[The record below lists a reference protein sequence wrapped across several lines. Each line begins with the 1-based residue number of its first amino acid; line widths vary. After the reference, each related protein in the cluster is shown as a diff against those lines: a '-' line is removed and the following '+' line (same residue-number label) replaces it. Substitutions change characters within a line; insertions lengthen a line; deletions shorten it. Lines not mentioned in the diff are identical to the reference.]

1 MKAAELGNNVSI
13 EVYAV
18 GVVLRTWG
26 GHPSIYLDEKML
38 RRLFVHAVRHQLI
51 DPQQIMAE
59 VYDN

>member
-1 MKAAELGNNVSI
+1 MKAAPLGDNVSI

-18 GVVLRTWG
+18 GIVLRTWG
-26 GHPSIYLDEKML
+26 GHPAIYLDEKML

-51 DPQQIMAE
+51 DAQQIMAE